1 VHNHSGER
9 YQAPPRA
16 CRMNDAVPSDLDQFA
31 VEMELPSR
39 TLAFAENDPADA
51 VYAVCA
57 GKLRLLSTSRE
68 GRTAI
73 LRISGPGD
81 FLGLSSVLNDET
93 YQVTAETVAPTL
105 LKKVQRVDFLA
116 LLQVSPE
123 VSRRAA
129 EVLARQCSDLIVD
142 ARRLALSSS
151 VSARLARFLLEW
163 DYSPRRGT
171 QEFATAALTH
181 EEIASMTGTSR
192 ETVTRLLKRFE
203 RDGVILRDGSSVVI
217 ANRESLYR
225 IAG

>member
-1 VHNHSGER
+1 VHNRSGER
-9 YQAPPRA
+9 RQGSPSG
-16 CRMNDAVPSDLDQFA
+16 CRLHDGVPSDLDQFA
-31 VEMELPSR
+31 VEIELPSK
-39 TLAFAENDPADA
+39 TLAFTENDPADA
-51 VYAVCA
+51 VFAVCA

-73 LRISGPGD
+73 LRMSGPGD
-81 FLGLSSVLNDET
+81 FLGLSSVLNEGT

-105 LKKVQRVDFLA
+105 LKRVQRLDFLA
-116 LLQVSPE
+116 LLQISPQ

-129 EVLARQCSDLIVD
+129 EVLARQCNDLILD

-163 DYSPRRGT
+163 DHSPRDAT
-171 QEFATAALTH
+171 QDFATAALTH

-203 RDGVILRDGSSVVI
+203 RDGVIVRHGSSVVI